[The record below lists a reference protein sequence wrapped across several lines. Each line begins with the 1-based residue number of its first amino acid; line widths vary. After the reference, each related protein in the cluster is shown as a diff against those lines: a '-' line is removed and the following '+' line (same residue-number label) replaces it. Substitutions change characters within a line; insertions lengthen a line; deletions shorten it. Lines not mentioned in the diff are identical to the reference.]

1 MKLTFK
7 QFEEQCKKLIKNLQ
21 VEIDWWRDR
30 VSSLSINEA
39 ISYGE
44 DNKLWEDMKEKS
56 IEDGKPY
63 LDPRDGIIDI
73 NLFLNILENNK
84 AYEPS

>member
-1 MKLTFK
+1 M
-7 QFEEQCKKLIKNLQ
+7 
-21 VEIDWWRDR
+21 EIDWWRDR

>member
-44 DNKLWEDMKEKS
+44 DNK
-56 IEDGKPY
+56 
-63 LDPRDGIIDI
+63 
-73 NLFLNILENNK
+73 
-84 AYEPS
+84 

>member
-1 MKLTFK
+1 
-7 QFEEQCKKLIKNLQ
+7 
-21 VEIDWWRDR
+21 
-30 VSSLSINEA
+30 
-39 ISYGE
+39 
-44 DNKLWEDMKEKS
+44 MKEKS

>member
-39 ISYGE
+39 ISHGE
-44 DNKLWEDMKEKS
+44 DNTQWEEMKEKS